1 MGEIEFTN
9 EFEEWW
15 QTLTE
20 QEQDDATAII
30 ELLGE
35 NGVRRRFPYSSG
47 VKGSDFPEMRELR
60 IQSHGNP
67 FRIFYAFDQRHTAV
81 L

>member
-30 ELLGE
+30 EFLGE
-35 NGVRRRFPYSSG
+35 NGVRLRFPYSSG
-47 VKGSDFPEMRELR
+47 VKGSDFPKMRELR

-67 FRIFYAFDQRHTAV
+67 FRIF
-81 L
+81 